1 MFSNSLTSLQL
12 STHTNLHISLDVYKE
27 NQCYITV
34 HHSNLKYFQ
43 LFIWQSTVMNGFVC
57 FCCSSFAQLC
67 LTLCDPTD
75 YSTPGF
81 PVLHYLPELAQTH
94 VHFLSDGIQPSH
106 TLSPSS
112 PPAFIFPSI
121 RVSSNESAVHIRWP
135 RFFGASASVFSM
147 NSQSW
152 FTLGLTGLISLL
164 SKGLSVFV
172 KTTVWK
178 CQFFG
183 TQLSMVQLS
192 HPYVTTGKT
201 TA

>member
-94 VHFLSDGIQPSH
+94 VCWVSDVIQPSH
-106 TLSPSS
+106 PLSSPS
-112 PPAFIFPSI
+112 PPAFDLSQHQGLFKQ
-121 RVSSNESAVHIRWP
+121 VSSSHQVSRVLELQLQHQSYEYSGLIFFRIVWFVLVAVHR
-135 RFFGASASVFSM
+135 
-147 NSQSW
+147 
-152 FTLGLTGLISLL
+152 TLKSLIQHHNLNASLL
-164 SKGLSVFV
+164 RCYFML
-172 KTTVWK
+172 
-178 CQFFG
+178 
-183 TQLSMVQLS
+183 QLSD
-192 HPYVTTGKT
+192 PYMTTGKS
-201 TA
+201 

>member
-81 PVLHYLPELAQTH
+81 PVLHYLPELAQTQMSIELMMPSNH
-94 VHFLSDGIQPSH
+94 LILCHPLLLLPSIFL
-106 TLSPSS
+106 
-112 PPAFIFPSI
+112 SI
-121 RVSSNESAVHIRWP
+121 RVFSIESVICIRWTKYQ
-135 RFFGASASVFSM
+135 SFSFS
-147 NSQSW
+147 NSPYNEHSRMISFRW
-152 FTLGLTGLISLL
+152 TGRISLQ
-164 SKGLSVFV
+164 SKGLSSQQRSV
-172 KTTVWK
+172 
-178 CQFFG
+178 
-183 TQLSMVQLS
+183 
-192 HPYVTTGKT
+192 
-201 TA
+201 